1 MEDTTNCLYSSVS
14 DNLSPKIC
22 YTCRKKGHTKYSC
35 KRHPSLGLSMVRTI
49 PKDQESDTNR
59 QLVITGVN
67 LRDRVNSLEL
77 LNSIL
82 TKAKLKNV
90 NHTYV
95 HFKSRRFHKRL
106 HRSDEILI
114 TFDKINVRKKL
125 LEGLSKA
132 GYNNRRPESTIFEI
146 PIEVQVQKKFYRI
159 TIRHN
164 ISSEVSKFYNETL
177 RLEAKYGTLHLSF
190 GVESVVVRKYS
201 YIMLISNDKTLS
213 QLKELLER
221 KGKEKVEKER
231 IRMKFLVK

>member
-1 MEDTTNCLYSSVS
+1 MEDTTNCLYSSIS

-35 KRHPSLGLSMVRTI
+35 KRHSSLGLSMVRNT
-49 PKDQESDTNR
+49 PEESDVSN
-59 QLVITGVN
+59 QMVITGVN
-67 LRDRVNSLEL
+67 LRDRVNPLEL
-77 LNSIL
+77 FNSIL
-82 TKAKLKNV
+82 TKVKLKHV
-90 NHTYV
+90 NHTDV
-95 HFKSRRFHKRL
+95 HFKSRSFNKRL
-106 HRSDEILI
+106 HRSDEILLI
-114 TFDKINVRKKL
+114 FHKISIRKKL
-125 LEGLSKA
+125 LEGLREA

-146 PIEVQVQKKFYRI
+146 PIEVQVQKKSYQI

-221 KGKEKVEKER
+221 KGKKKVEKER